1 MTVRLVNKSD
11 KLILLEIYDL
21 SEVHQVDV
29 RQEDWPVQ
37 GDGEEVEDGGGAAE
51 DVAGGPHVTQ
61 ERPEDPGATYLNQGK
76 VGQLFYLITDEGKVQ
91 IN

>member
-1 MTVRLVNKSD
+1 MYLTWSGLLISLIGSVTIPVMTGR
-11 KLILLEIYDL
+11 
-21 SEVHQVDV
+21 
-29 RQEDWPVQ
+29 PVE

-61 ERPEDPGATYLNQGK
+61 ERAEDPGATYLNQGK
-76 VGQLFYLITDEGKVQ
+76 VGQLFYLVTDEGKVQ

>member
-1 MTVRLVNKSD
+1 MVWSA
-11 KLILLEIYDL
+11 YF
-21 SEVHQVDV
+21 VDWL
-29 RQEDWPVQ
+29 RYNPSHGRPVE

-76 VGQLFYLITDEGKVQ
+76 VGQLFYLITAEGKVQ